1 MGYAPNFASRY
12 TAMEIATADRFELL
26 LLLYKGAIKEAKLAI
41 QAFQAGDIEARV
53 NHLNKACAIIGELR
67 AALDFEHGG
76 EIAVS
81 LERLYHYMTRRLS
94 EANLRRQAGPV
105 EEVAKLLEVLLS
117 AWEEAH
123 TKHADSEGASVSSSS
138 ASTLRDRLTLHSTPA
153 ASHISVSL

>member
-12 TAMEIATADRFELL
+12 TAMEVATADRFELL

-41 QAFQAGDIEARV
+41 QAFQSGNIEARV
-53 NHLNKACAIIGELR
+53 NHLNKVCAIIGELR
-67 AALDFEHGG
+67 AALDFERGG

-94 EANLRRQAGPV
+94 DANLRRQTAPV

-117 AWEEAH
+117 AWEEARG
-123 TKHADSEGASVSSSS
+123 KSEQPS
-138 ASTLRDRLTLHSTPA
+138 AGPPEPHSMRDRLTLHTSTAPRN
-153 ASHISVSL
+153 SISV